1 MLSVVFVCMA
11 AADAQEISQLDNSY
25 LAICDTEQHKIWYDD
40 NANNVWNDLSEIY
53 PTSLNSV
60 NRFYGKDI
68 TVVVPVATKFTIS
81 PSASNT
87 SDAVHKWS
95 SPVQG
100 VTISATVPFD
110 QLPVALKTDA
120 EITVQ
125 IPSDQLNAA
134 ELNKGDTI
142 TATILSNQLGSV
154 WPNANERIGMNAVGV
169 ALPSTAGF
177 AAGGVQVSTDQPA
190 SLSNAASVAVGC
202 MALPSNAGLA
212 PNGVQV
218 PTDQLAPWWNAAG
231 VAVGCMALPSN
242 AGLAPNGVQVPTDQ
256 LAPWWN
262 AAGVAAV
269 GVALPS
275 TAGSATTGVLATD
288 LAPWWN
294 AAGAA
299 LPSSI
304 AGFATTGVQVP
315 TDQLAAALTAGA
327 ATTSVQIPYDQF
339 APWLNGAGNAGS
351 ATTSVQIPYDQ
362 LVKLNTDAAIT
373 AELHLEGI
381 FRNCYTPDPSFL
393 WDQFLIR
400 SKGEIVICQ

>member
-1 MLSVVFVCMA
+1 MRQGFLLMLPVVFVCMA

-25 LAICDTEQHKIWYDD
+25 LAICDTKKHKIWYDD
-40 NANNVWNDLSEIY
+40 NANNVWNDLSKIY
-53 PTSLNSV
+53 PKSLNSI

-68 TVVVPVATKFTIS
+68 TVVVPVATEFTIS
-81 PSASNT
+81 PSSPSASNE

-100 VTISATVPFD
+100 VKISATVPFD

-154 WPNANERIGMNAVGV
+154 WPNANERIGINAVGV
-169 ALPSTAGF
+169 ALSSTADF

-190 SLSNAASVAVGC
+190 PLS
-202 MALPSNAGLA
+202 
-212 PNGVQV
+212 
-218 PTDQLAPWWNAAG
+218 NAAG

-242 AGLAPNGVQVPTDQ
+242 SGLAPNGVQVPTSQ

-262 AAGVAAV
+262 AAGVTAV

-275 TAGSATTGVLATD
+275 TAG
-288 LAPWWN
+288 
-294 AAGAA
+294 
-299 LPSSI
+299 
-304 AGFATTGVQVP
+304 FATTNVQIP
-315 TDQLAAALTAGA
+315 TDQLTAALTTGA
-327 ATTSVQIPYDQF
+327 ASTSVQIPYDDQF
-339 APWLNGAGNAGS
+339 APWLDKARDASS
-351 ATTSVQIPYDQ
+351 ATPSVQIPYDQ
-362 LVKLNTDAAIT
+362 LVKLNTDTEIT
-373 AELHLEGI
+373 AKLHLEGI
-381 FRNCYTPDPSFL
+381 FRNCYMPDPSFF

>member
-40 NANNVWNDLSEIY
+40 NANNVWNDLLKIY
-53 PTSLNSV
+53 PKSLNSV

-81 PSASNT
+81 PSASNK

-142 TATILSNQLGSV
+142 TATILFNQLGSV
-154 WPNANERIGMNAVGV
+154 WPNANERIGMNAAGV
-169 ALPSTAGF
+169 ALPSTAGI
-177 AAGGVQVSTDQPA
+177 AAGS
-190 SLSNAASVAVGC
+190 
-202 MALPSNAGLA
+202 
-212 PNGVQV
+212 VQV
-218 PTDQLAPWWNAAG
+218 PTDQPAPLSNAAS

-275 TAGSATTGVLATD
+275 TAG
-288 LAPWWN
+288 
-294 AAGAA
+294 
-299 LPSSI
+299 
-304 AGFATTGVQVP
+304 FATTGVQIP